1 MTGSE
6 KFPTEE
12 LRDPET
18 GELVSTTAR
27 YRSGPSAKLLG
38 YYEYAPDTPLEC
50 PDCGWSGTGKDASQ
64 EMHRDLFDVSCP
76 RCDQMLLVVGFP
88 TIEETRQ
95 AAAAG
100 NPEAIKELPNA
111 EKIEHRTQRGAE
123 LELRNDTPL
132 PELQGAKLE
141 FAWDFEEADGESWTL
156 IRCGE
161 QTVWK
166 ELAYYEGWQRFNQVK
181 QLLKQ
186 HYEQFESLTPTDRSE
201 LYLFG
206 DDLAAPGKIEPT

>member
-1 MTGSE
+1 
-6 KFPTEE
+6 
-12 LRDPET
+12 
-18 GELVSTTAR
+18 
-27 YRSGPSAKLLG
+27 
-38 YYEYAPDTPLEC
+38 
-50 PDCGWSGTGKDASQ
+50 
-64 EMHRDLFDVSCP
+64 
-76 RCDQMLLVVGFP
+76 
-88 TIEETRQ
+88 
-95 AAAAG
+95 
-100 NPEAIKELPNA
+100 
-111 EKIEHRTQRGAE
+111 
-123 LELRNDTPL
+123 
-132 PELQGAKLE
+132 LQ

-161 QTVWK
+161 QTVWR